1 MNYYF
6 LISNLTINVRGH
18 DNKCL
23 SNHNLNIQK
32 ELFVELIGQ
41 YTYDLNKLLYQTT
54 EIKNINILY
63 IQLSSD
69 LNLTLKWGKI

>member
-1 MNYYF
+1 MHEINCYF
-6 LISNLTINVRGH
+6 LISNLMINVREH
-18 DNKCL
+18 DKKCL

-54 EIKNINILY
+54 EK
-63 IQLSSD
+63 
-69 LNLTLKWGKI
+69 KISIFFIYNYLRN